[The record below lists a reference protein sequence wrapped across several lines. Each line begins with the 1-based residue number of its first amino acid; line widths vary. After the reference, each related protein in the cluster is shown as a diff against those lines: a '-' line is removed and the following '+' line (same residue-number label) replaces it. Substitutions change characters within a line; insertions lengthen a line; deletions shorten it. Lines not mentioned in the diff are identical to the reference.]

1 MACVDGED
9 SPPDTSSP
17 QRAIGHPWPPRHL
30 DADLTLAKF
39 ELVINNKT
47 AKALGIDI
55 PPTLL
60 ARHAKS
66 AISLVYAKK
75 APPEVRRPL
84 VPPVYPKTVR
94 DLFARPVLP
103 PDHNRWQLSPTC
115 ASFLRLSCKFC
126 KSVAM
131 PVTVFAGIA
140 EFERAL
146 IRDRTGA
153 GALPPRSAV

>member
-60 ARHAKS
+60 AHHAENVR
-66 AISLVYAKK
+66 LK
-75 APPEVRRPL
+75 ALSRSFKRKRRL
-84 VPPVYPKTVR
+84 QKR
-94 DLFARPVLP
+94 LDCLSRP
-103 PDHNRWQLSPTC
+103 C
-115 ASFLRLSCKFC
+115 
-126 KSVAM
+126 
-131 PVTVFAGIA
+131 I
-140 EFERAL
+140 
-146 IRDRTGA
+146 
-153 GALPPRSAV
+153 